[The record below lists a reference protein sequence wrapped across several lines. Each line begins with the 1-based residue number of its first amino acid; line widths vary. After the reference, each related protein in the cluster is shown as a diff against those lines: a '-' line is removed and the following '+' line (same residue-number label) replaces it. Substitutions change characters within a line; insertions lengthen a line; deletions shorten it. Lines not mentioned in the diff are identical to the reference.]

1 MDYFQI
7 QGENNAAVVF
17 VERGVFLYAH
27 NESDERLTTI
37 AELLNLK
44 LVQDDGSKMLGFPK
58 IHAEKNV
65 DVLTKNG
72 YSVICSYNVENNV
85 ENSVVFVERGAF
97 LCAYERNG
105 VGRISEI
112 ADLLNLKEVQ
122 QDDGLSM
129 IGSPK
134 IHMKKNV
141 DVLTKNG
148 HSVVCVDDN
157 KA

>member
-58 IHAEKNV
+58 IHAEQHV
-65 DVLTKNG
+65 AVLTTSG
-72 YSVICSYNVENNV
+72 
-85 ENSVVFVERGAF
+85 
-97 LCAYERNG
+97 
-105 VGRISEI
+105 
-112 ADLLNLKEVQ
+112 
-122 QDDGLSM
+122 
-129 IGSPK
+129 
-134 IHMKKNV
+134 
-141 DVLTKNG
+141 
-148 HSVVCVDDN
+148 
-157 KA
+157 